1 MITFIK
7 TIFILM
13 KHLFFLLAFLSI
25 FSQIDINSQTFTHQD
40 TLRGSITKERAWW
53 NLLHYNLNVK
63 VDDQQKYISG
73 SNTIKYEVLDNQR
86 LMQIDLQEPMKITK
100 VIQNGNELPFKRNGN
115 AYFIELI
122 KEQKIGRKNEITI
135 AFEGKPIE
143 SLNPPWSGGFTW
155 DKDEEKKG
163 FIATSCQGDGA
174 SIWWPCKDHMYDEPE
189 EGADIIITPPKGL
202 MDVSNGK
209 LVNTIDN
216 NDGTKTYH
224 WKVINPI
231 NNYGININI
240 ADYSHFSEK
249 YHGEKGVLVCNYYVL
264 PYNLTKAKN
273 QFKQVPKMLE
283 AFEYWFGPYPFYKDG
298 YKLVEAPYL
307 GMEHQSSVTY
317 GNKFENGYLGK
328 DLSGTGFGLRFDFII
343 VHESGH
349 EWFANSITNVDI
361 ADMWIHEGFTTYSE
375 VLYLDYH
382 FGNEA
387 GNAYAVGI
395 RKNIKNDK
403 PVIGIYNVNKTGS
416 LDMYPKAAVMIHTLR
431 QMINDDEKF
440 RQILRGMNQRF
451 YHQTVTTQQIEE
463 YLSNESNMNLS
474 TFFDQYLRT
483 VEIPVLEYKIDKK
496 VIRFRFINTVK
507 NFNIPV
513 KIYVNNQE
521 KWINPTNEW
530 QKLKTSSINST
541 FRIDQNFYIESIKK
555 D

>member
-1 MITFIK
+1 MIK
-7 TIFILM
+7 L
-13 KHLFFLLAFLSI
+13 
-25 FSQIDINSQTFTHQD
+25 
-40 TLRGSITKERAWW
+40 
-53 NLLHYNLNVK
+53 VK
-63 VDDQQKYISG
+63 VCKSFKSQK
-73 SNTIKYEVLDNQR
+73 VLDN
-86 LMQIDLQEPMKITK
+86 LDFEIEPEKITVIIGRSGGGKSVLLKHMIGLIRPDSGQVFVDGIGNVIFIKKPK
-100 VIQNGNELPFKRNGN
+100 VKNINIRLYADGGVKATLPVFSSYSQAIKVVRNKIPWILKQRKKLKKRERKQQIIINSDTVFP
-115 AYFIELI
+115 YLKHKIELI
-122 KEQKIGRKNEITI
+122 PYETTRGQIRIYNGTLKI
-135 AFEGKPIE
+135 F
-143 SLNPPWSGGFTW
+143 
-155 DKDEEKKG
+155 
-163 FIATSCQGDGA
+163 
-174 SIWWPCKDHMYDEPE
+174 YPE
-189 EGADIIITPPKGL
+189 
-202 MDVSNGK
+202 
-209 LVNTIDN
+209 
-216 NDGTKTYH
+216 
-224 WKVINPI
+224 
-231 NNYGININI
+231 GINIEDKRIQDFIRMGITEAMRIEAKNFLPQRVEEL
-240 ADYSHFSEK
+240 AGKYGFSYRK
-249 YHGEKGVLVCNYYVL
+249 VFIK
-264 PYNLTKAKN
+264 KAKT
-273 QFKQVPKMLE
+273 L
-283 AFEYWFGPYPFYKDG
+283 WGSC
-298 YKLVEAPYL
+298 
-307 GMEHQSSVTY
+307 SSKNNINLNLHLMRLPERLQDY
-317 GNKFENGYLGK
+317 
-328 DLSGTGFGLRFDFII
+328 II
-343 VHESGH
+343 IHESGH

-483 VEIPVLEYKIDKK
+483 VEIPVLEYIIDKK

>member
-1 MITFIK
+1 
-7 TIFILM
+7 
-13 KHLFFLLAFLSI
+13 
-25 FSQIDINSQTFTHQD
+25 
-40 TLRGSITKERAWW
+40 
-53 NLLHYNLNVK
+53 
-63 VDDQQKYISG
+63 
-73 SNTIKYEVLDNQR
+73 
-86 LMQIDLQEPMKITK
+86 
-100 VIQNGNELPFKRNGN
+100 
-115 AYFIELI
+115 
-122 KEQKIGRKNEITI
+122 
-135 AFEGKPIE
+135 
-143 SLNPPWSGGFTW
+143 
-155 DKDEEKKG
+155 
-163 FIATSCQGDGA
+163 
-174 SIWWPCKDHMYDEPE
+174 
-189 EGADIIITPPKGL
+189 
-202 MDVSNGK
+202 
-209 LVNTIDN
+209 
-216 NDGTKTYH
+216 
-224 WKVINPI
+224 
-231 NNYGININI
+231 
-240 ADYSHFSEK
+240 
-249 YHGEKGVLVCNYYVL
+249 
-264 PYNLTKAKN
+264 
-273 QFKQVPKMLE
+273 
-283 AFEYWFGPYPFYKDG
+283 
-298 YKLVEAPYL
+298 
-307 GMEHQSSVTY
+307 MEHQSSVTY